1 MGMPMLSFMRR
12 WQLECPD
19 FFTSGN
25 TETWELTNID
35 IAPNGCAVPEFPNP
49 YLYAKNIIMLVIT
62 DCHYPVWM

>member
-1 MGMPMLSFMRR
+1 MLSLMRR

-35 IAPNGCAVPEFPNP
+35 MH
-49 YLYAKNIIMLVIT
+49 LT
-62 DCHYPVWM
+62 DAQFVNSQPLLICKEHYYFGYC